1 MATLSLQSVTRR
13 FGAVAAVDDLSLEVA
28 AGEFVCLLGP
38 SGCGKST
45 ALRLVGGFDDPDA
58 GDILIDGVS
67 TVAVPPNRRATGMV
81 FQSHA
86 LWSHMTVFGNI
97 AFGLKL
103 RKLPGRFVRQKVA
116 DALTLLGLSGL
127 EKRYPRQLSGGQQ
140 QRVALARSLVLEPK
154 ILLLDEP
161 FSALDAHLRVRLREE
176 LHSIQR
182 RLAQTTVF
190 VTHDQEEALTL
201 ADRIVIMNGG
211 RIEQVGTPAAVYDHP
226 ETVFVADFIG
236 AMNRVPARLEADAIL
251 AGPWHLAL
259 KAPQATAL
267 GSATTLDLAVRP
279 EDIEPVEAHVAADA
293 SGRVEQVIDLGPMRQ
308 AQIDCGGGQRVKVQ
322 LLRQIPI
329 ARGETVG
336 LRLHRA
342 LVYRD
347 GTRPLEI
354 HPHEDAFGTVL
365 PFRRANGFHLL
376 EGANAR

>member
-28 AGEFVCLLGP
+28 AGEFICLLGP

-45 ALRLVGGFDDPDA
+45 ALRLVGGFEEPDG

-67 TVAVPPNRRATGMV
+67 TVGVPPNRRATSMV

-86 LWSHMTVFGNI
+86 LWSHMTAFGNV

-103 RKLPGRFVRQKVA
+103 RRLPSATVRRKVD
-116 DALTLLGLSGL
+116 DALSLLGLSGM

-176 LHSIQR
+176 LRVIQR

-201 ADRIVIMNGG
+201 ADRIVIMNRG
-211 RIEQVGTPAAVYDHP
+211 RIEQIGTPAMVYDHP
-226 ETVFVADFIG
+226 ETIFVADFVG
-236 AMNRVPARLEADAIL
+236 AMNRMPARPDAGGL
-251 AGPWHLAL
+251 AAGPWRVAL
-259 KAPQATAL
+259 KGQEAAAFDGTDV
-267 GSATTLDLAVRP
+267 LDLAIRP
-279 EDIEPVEAHVAADA
+279 EDIELVETDGTVDA
-293 SGRVEQVIDLGPMRQ
+293 TGRIEQVIDLGPMRQ
-308 AQIDCGGGQRVKVQ
+308 VQIDCGGNRLKVQ
-322 LLRQIPI
+322 VPRQIPVR
-329 ARGETVG
+329 AGEGVG

-342 LVYRD
+342 LVYRQGASPVEIRPHDD
-347 GTRPLEI
+347 G
-354 HPHEDAFGTVL
+354 FGTVL
-365 PFRRANGFHLL
+365 RFRRTHPL
-376 EGANAR
+376 ESVLAQ

>member
-103 RKLPGRFVRQKVA
+103 RKLPSRFVRQKVA
-116 DALTLLGLSGL
+116 DALKLLGLAGL

-176 LHSIQR
+176 LRVIQR

-201 ADRIVIMNGG
+201 ADRIVIMNHG
-211 RIEQVGTPAAVYDHP
+211 RIEQVGTPASVYDHP

-236 AMNRVPARLEADAIL
+236 AMNRMPARLEADAIL

-259 KAPQATAL
+259 KASQAAVL
-267 GSATTLDLAVRP
+267 HGSAALDLAVRP

-308 AQIDCGGGQRVKVQ
+308 AQIDCGGGTRVKVQ
-322 LLRQIPI
+322 LPRQIPI
-329 ARGETVG
+329 TSGETIG

-342 LVYRD
+342 LIYRD
-347 GTRPLEI
+347 GARPVEI
-354 HPHEDAFGTVL
+354 RPHEDAFGTVL
-365 PFRRANGFHLL
+365 PFRRANGFHLH
-376 EGANAR
+376 EGVHA